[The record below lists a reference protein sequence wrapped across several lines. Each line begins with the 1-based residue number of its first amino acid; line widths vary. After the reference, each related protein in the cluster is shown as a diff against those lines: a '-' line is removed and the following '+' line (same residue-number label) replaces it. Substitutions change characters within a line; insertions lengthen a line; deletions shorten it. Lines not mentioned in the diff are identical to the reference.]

1 MANKNIKIQQ
11 NNGEGYD
18 TLFPHTLGGIVELTG
33 YTKPAST
40 SAISEDDSVNTAIG
54 KLEKGL
60 DGKVDDSS
68 VVTTLGVDNTTI
80 PTSKAVSDA
89 IAGSAMFKNGSGTFT
104 SGETTYTVTDAFITA
119 DTMVIVSPTSE
130 KLGSW
135 SVESSAGSFTIT
147 SDATETNAVTFDW
160 GAVK

>member
-11 NNGEGYD
+11 NNGGGYD

-33 YTKPAST
+33 YTVPAST

-89 IAGSAMFKNGSGTFT
+89 IAGSGSGVPTGGTAGQILAKKT
-104 SGETTYTVTDAFITA
+104 STNY
-119 DTMVIVSPTSE
+119 DTEWVDDSGSE
-130 KLGSW
+130 DDRYVLVRNGRW
-135 SVESSAGSFTIT
+135 I
-147 SDATETNAVTFDW
+147 
-160 GAVK
+160 